1 MKNLQKMGGFS
12 ALLMGAAYVV
22 MMLIFIVVLKY
33 PTLTDPAQ
41 KMALVIEQPNMFF
54 LTNILGYVFFG
65 VFLVVLTLALYER
78 LKNGSTSMIQVA
90 VALGLIWAGSLV
102 ASGMVMNAGIAP
114 TVALYASDPALA
126 TNNWSLIETISG
138 GLGNANGEI
147 LGGLFTLLISWAALK
162 SGKLPKA
169 LNILG
174 LLLGVVGLV
183 SLAPML
189 NSLAM
194 VFGVLQ
200 IVWFIW
206 LGIILLRK
214 NPTVVV

>member
-1 MKNLQKMGGFS
+1 MKTLQKMGGFA
-12 ALLMGAAYVV
+12 ALLMAAAYVA
-22 MMLIFIVVLKY
+22 MMLIFIVVLNY
-33 PTLTDPAQ
+33 ASITDPAQ
-41 KMALVIEQPNMFF
+41 KMALLVNQPNMFF
-54 LTNILGYVFFG
+54 LSNLFGYVLFG
-65 VFLVVLTLALYER
+65 VLLIVLCMALHDR
-78 LKNGSTSMIQVA
+78 LKGDSNGMVQVA
-90 VALGLIWAGSLV
+90 VVVGIIWAGSLV
-102 ASGMVMNAGIAP
+102 ASGMVANAAIAP

-126 TNNWSLIETISG
+126 ANNWSLIEMISG

-147 LGGLFTLLISWAALK
+147 LGGILTLLISLAGLN

-174 LLLGVVGLV
+174 LLTGLVGIV

-194 VFGVLQ
+194 IFGVLQ
-200 IVWFIW
+200 IVWFVW

-214 NPTVVV
+214 NPTQIA

>member
-1 MKNLQKMGGFS
+1 MKNLQKMGGFA
-12 ALLMGAAYVV
+12 ALLMAAAYVA

-33 PTLTDPAQ
+33 VTIVDPTQ
-41 KMALVIEQPNMFF
+41 KIALLVEQPNMFF

-65 VFLVVLTLALYER
+65 VFLVVLSLALYER
-78 LKNGSTSMIQVA
+78 LKDGSTGMLLVG
-90 VALGLIWAGSLV
+90 VVLGIIWAGSLV
-102 ASGMVMNAGIAP
+102 ASGMVMNAAIAP
-114 TVALYASDPALA
+114 TVALYGSDPALA
-126 TNNWSLIETISG
+126 ANNWSLVETLSG

-147 LGGLFTLLISWAALK
+147 MGGLFTLLVSWAALK
-162 SGKLPKA
+162 SGKLPKV

-174 LLLGVVGLV
+174 LLVGVVGIV

-206 LGIILLRK
+206 LGIILLSQPK
-214 NPTVVV
+214 KA